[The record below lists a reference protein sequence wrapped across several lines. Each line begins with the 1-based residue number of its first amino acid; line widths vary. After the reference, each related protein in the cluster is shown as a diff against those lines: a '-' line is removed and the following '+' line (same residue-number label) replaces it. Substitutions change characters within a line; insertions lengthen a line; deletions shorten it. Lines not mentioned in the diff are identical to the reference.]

1 MDGWSVPLGIRVS
14 RAPTVARAHRVSTL
28 VERPARVEDCWG
40 GRHDGTGATRHAAE
54 LDELAER
61 VERYGERGAGRRQM
75 EERHKRE
82 RRRLRTDE
90 LRFGLTTLQAGYR
103 DALAAGQGDMHAWLA
118 AVDRLH
124 AAAEAL
130 VRNPSEA
137 LLLQALLLDL
147 PPRPTEVAPA

>member
-1 MDGWSVPLGIRVS
+1 
-14 RAPTVARAHRVSTL
+14 
-28 VERPARVEDCWG
+28 
-40 GRHDGTGATRHAAE
+40 
-54 LDELAER
+54 
-61 VERYGERGAGRRQM
+61 M

-90 LRFGLTTLQAGYR
+90 LRFGLATLQAGYR
-103 DALAAGQGDMHAWLA
+103 DALAAGQGDMQAWLA

-147 PPRPTEVAPA
+147 PPLPTEVVPA